1 MKPSP
6 NGFRKATPQAAEAAQ
21 TQPKNDAHPAAAFLR
36 LLGKDPAETYFRS
49 IQPGTTPK
57 CFRGFGPDTLGRANA
72 SQSIYFVTG
81 NAIGASGKGGG
92 VLASDIATC
101 PALFT
106 EWDDRPIEW
115 QVQAWKEQSLPE
127 PTVQVLTGGKSVHC
141 YWLLSEPMPPDQW
154 RVLQAR
160 LIAHCGSDQKLKDP
174 CRLMRLPGFAYINKA
189 TGKPSGQMTEVIRS
203 STTRYSP
210 DQIAA
215 CLPAVEA
222 PAPASGP
229 SRKTAAKASS
239 KASNLPPRPLEQIEA
254 AAQFIPERVVGGD
267 TYEECR
273 NALCGCA
280 AALAEAGV
288 ADPDGAALDLLASKW
303 PDRGDAEQV
312 LGSTTTREAASF
324 WRIAEAHGF
333 DLSRSKR
340 RRPPPPPHRPEPPQ
354 EEPQEAQPAPFQ
366 PMGQTGDA
374 FVYRTASGELV
385 TLPRSR
391 HTSVCLVSLAPL
403 AYWEALYP
411 GKTGPNWLAAASSL
425 FEQQRRL
432 PPFSLDRIRGRGTWM
447 DDDRT
452 VLHLGDRL
460 LVDGRPSQLH
470 HPQTAYVYDR
480 RPSLP
485 DLGPE
490 PLADEAG
497 LQVMQFLRGAG
508 WRDGMDHL
516 LLAGAIVLGPVGNA
530 LRLRPQLVV
539 TAPRGAG
546 KTEGV
551 LKPAEALMGG
561 PDMVLFAK
569 GWTASA
575 VRQSLDGD
583 VLPVICDEWENAAK
597 TPQRRDEWGELLRV
611 AYDGGECG
619 RGTPGQVAIRQRVSS
634 AFILAG
640 INVEGMDD
648 ASRSRGVIVQK
659 GILSQS
665 DIRQQVLAAQRLA
678 VPDLGRRL
686 VRRTLANL
694 PTLLQNAETIQQ
706 ALDGMDSRRAD
717 VHAHLLAGALLLV
730 TTERL
735 DSVATAQSWLARIGW
750 KADEAAE
757 EDLQQDSEGRRCLD
771 RLLRHTVRWDEL
783 GDRSREIT
791 VSELIRKALSP
802 PSVDDTRP
810 DEVSRVL
817 GRLGVKVAAGQPWAI
832 YVAKRCSEA
841 IYRGT
846 TWADGNHLSRLLD
859 LDGAEKSEA
868 WFPVSRKQRCVW
880 IPQKHVDETE
890 PAPASQQEVGA

>member
-1 MKPSP
+1 MPTQGKTPP
-6 NGFRKATPQAAEAAQ
+6 PVPGENGASRT
-21 TQPKNDAHPAAAFLR
+21 KNPCANPTGASVLAAFTAEMVADWR
-36 LLGKDPAETYFRS
+36 QSQMAARAEPSTADPDELP
-49 IQPGTTPK
+49 PG
-57 CFRGFGPDTLGRANA
+57 
-72 SQSIYFVTG
+72 
-81 NAIGASGKGGG
+81 
-92 VLASDIATC
+92 
-101 PALFT
+101 
-106 EWDDRPIEW
+106 W
-115 QVQAWKEQSLPE
+115 
-127 PTVQVLTGGKSVHC
+127 
-141 YWLLSEPMPPDQW
+141 
-154 RVLQAR
+154 
-160 LIAHCGSDQKLKDP
+160 
-174 CRLMRLPGFAYINKA
+174 
-189 TGKPSGQMTEVIRS
+189 
-203 STTRYSP
+203 
-210 DQIAA
+210 
-215 CLPAVEA
+215 
-222 PAPASGP
+222 
-229 SRKTAAKASS
+229 
-239 KASNLPPRPLEQIEA
+239 NLPPLPH
-254 AAQFIPERVVGGD
+254 GS
-267 TYEECR
+267 R
-273 NALCGCA
+273 NAQGQRKPAAKQQPQAQNAADSIRVCPKCWAVTRLPAAKCRECGHPFQ
-280 AALAEAGV
+280 AE
-288 ADPDGAALDLLASKW
+288 
-303 PDRGDAEQV
+303 R
-312 LGSTTTREAASF
+312 RELQHVKKSQ
-324 WRIAEAHGF
+324 
-333 DLSRSKR
+333 
-340 RRPPPPPHRPEPPQ
+340 PPPPPGQGKHQQHAAGGAP
-354 EEPQEAQPAPFQ
+354 PQEAQAQEQQASAAPFEA
-366 PMGQTGDA
+366 MGQSGDA
-374 FVYRTASGELV
+374 FVYRTASGEVV

-403 AYWEALYP
+403 GYWETLYP
-411 GKTGPNWLAAASSL
+411 GKNGPNWLAAASSL

-447 DDDRT
+447 DDGRT

-460 LVDGRPSQLH
+460 LVDGRQSSLD
-470 HPQTAYVYDR
+470 HPQSAYVYDR

-485 DLGPE
+485 ELGAE

-497 LQVMQFLRGAG
+497 LQVMQFLRSAG
-508 WRDGMDHL
+508 WRNGMDHL

-575 VRQSLDGD
+575 VRQSLSGD

-597 TPQRRDEWGELLRV
+597 TPERRDQWGELLRV

-619 RGTPGQVAIRQRVSS
+619 RGTAHQQAIRQRVSS

-659 GILSQS
+659 GILSQA
-665 DIRQQVLAAQRLA
+665 DIRQQVLAARGLA

-694 PTLLQNAETIQQ
+694 PTLLQNTETIQQ
-706 ALDGMDSRRAD
+706 SLDGMDSRRAD
-717 VHAHLLAGALLLV
+717 VYAHLLAGALLLV

-735 DSVATAQSWLARIGW
+735 ESAADAQSWLARIGW
-750 KADEAAE
+750 KADAAAE

-791 VSELIRKALSP
+791 ISELIRKALTTSTN
-802 PSVDDTRP
+802 DTKA
-810 DEVSRVL
+810 DEVKTVL
-817 GRLGVKVAAGQPWAI
+817 GRLGVKVAAGNPWAI

-846 TWADGNHLSRLLD
+846 TWADGNHLGRLLD
-859 LDGAEKSEA
+859 LDGAKKDEA

-880 IPQKHVDETE
+880 IPQEHVDETE
-890 PAPASQQEVGA
+890 PAPVSQQEVAA